1 MQKAGKKIITGG
13 KMMKRKT
20 LLIGLTLA
28 LLSILVMPVS
38 ALAAQPVAFSA
49 SGTIS
54 SISTGDVL
62 AAGKSGRWV
71 VQERELCGS
80 LSGDINGDFVLTY
93 KANVDENQAGN
104 LAGELM
110 VGQDA
115 YIMRLNGKSQPMDF
129 VWFEAFGIYL
139 PRLSINGHWALTEG
153 TKGEGDFEAWFVFVP
168 YIDEQGNVHVGQ
180 IVGSAIIL
188 SGNWQP

>member
-1 MQKAGKKIITGG
+1 MLKASKKIITGG
-13 KMMKRKT
+13 KTMKRKS

-28 LLSILVMPVS
+28 LLSILIMPVS
-38 ALAAQPVAFSA
+38 ALAAQPVAFNA

-54 SISTGDVL
+54 SITTGDVM

-104 LAGELM
+104 LAGKLV
-110 VGQDA
+110 VGEGA

-129 VWFEAFGIYL
+129 VWFEEFGVYL
-139 PRLSINGHWALTEG
+139 PRLSINGHWTLTEG
-153 TKGEGDFEAWFVFVP
+153 AKGEGNYEAWFVFVP

-180 IVGSAIIL
+180 IVGSAIVL
-188 SGNWQP
+188 SGKQQP

>member
-1 MQKAGKKIITGG
+1 
-13 KMMKRKT
+13 MKRKS
-20 LLIGLTLA
+20 LLIGLALA

-104 LAGELM
+104 LAGELT

-115 YIMRLNGKSQPMDF
+115 CSMRLNGKSQPMDF

-153 TKGEGDFEAWFVFVP
+153 AKGEGDFEAWFVFVP

>member
-1 MQKAGKKIITGG
+1 
-13 KMMKRKT
+13 MKRKS
-20 LLIGLTLA
+20 LLIGLALA

-71 VQERELCGS
+71 VQERALCGS
-80 LSGDINGDFVLTY
+80 LSGDINGDFLLTY

-104 LAGELM
+104 LAGELT

-139 PRLSINGHWALTEG
+139 PRLSINGHWTLTEG
-153 TKGEGDFEAWFVFVP
+153 AKGEGDFEAWFVFVP

-188 SGNWQP
+188 GGKWQP

>member
-1 MQKAGKKIITGG
+1 MIKVGKKIRKGG
-13 KMMKRKT
+13 KTMKRKS
-20 LLIGLTLA
+20 LLIGLALA

-104 LAGELM
+104 LAGELT

-139 PRLSINGHWALTEG
+139 PRLSINGHWTLTEG
-153 TKGEGDFEAWFVFVP
+153 AKGEGDFEAWFVFVP

-180 IVGSAIIL
+180 IIGSAIIL
-188 SGNWQP
+188 GGKWQP